1 MLPCNDAHADLS
13 TDVVYAASVLAAN
26 SVLRSLFGT
35 AFPLFTTRMYANL
48 GNQWASSIPAFLVLG
63 CLPFPFLFRKYG
75 PQIRSKCK
83 YASEAAMVLEMM
95 RRRHAFMSGGGP
107 NRQEKDAE

>member
-1 MLPCNDAHADLS
+1 M
-13 TDVVYAASVLAAN
+13 LAAN

-35 AFPLFTTRMYANL
+35 VFPLFTIQMYENL

-63 CLPFPFLFRKYG
+63 CLPFPFLFHKYG

-83 YASEAAMVLEMM
+83 YASEAAKMLEKMGH
-95 RRRHAFMSGGGP
+95 RHVVIAGEPNVVIGP
-107 NRQEKDAE
+107 IWYVNVAPAWEF